1 MDRKKL
7 ESKRRKKVQERSPAV
22 VRKMSNTQ
30 RAYTVD
36 DVYCRC
42 CTSTVQGAEVACLLA
57 L

>member
-22 VRKMSNTQ
+22 VKKMSNTQ

-42 CTSTVQGAEVACLLA
+42 ASTVPRAEVACLLA